1 MYCYI
6 VFFIGIYVFFYI
18 LDHVLL
24 PNTTLT
30 YINIYFDSATM
41 DTITY
46 SMKTDFET
54 KLSTIGGTMGLFTG
68 FSLLSAVEI
77 VYHLGICIT
86 KKLRKMCQN
95 KQQHSLDTNFELD
108 L

>member
-1 MYCYI
+1 M
-6 VFFIGIYVFFYI
+6 FFYI

-41 DTITY
+41 ETITY

-77 VYHLGICIT
+77 VYHLGMFIT
-86 KKLRKMCQN
+86 KKFRKMCRK